1 MPEPHRHP
9 KVSVIIPA
17 YNSEAYLPEAIES
30 VLGQTYG
37 DVEVIV
43 VDDGSTDGTEEILRK
58 CLRDKRVRYIRQEN
72 AGPGAAR
79 NTGIRAAQGS
89 YLAFLDADDTLTP
102 DSLKARMLLMMSVL
116 GLRLV
121 YANYFIKQSEDQI
134 EPRFDDQYLRG
145 HRCFRRE
152 TPYGIVLEG
161 SFPDFFDIPF
171 DMWTGMVLAE
181 RRLVEQAGLF
191 RTDIRIG
198 EDRDM
203 WLRLSLNAGGAI
215 GYVRSPTACYNQYR
229 SVLTGRD
236 PIRYA
241 RMRERLNRAFRETY
255 GSLVGSVQTKKVI
268 DSRLSW
274 IYYDLGVHF
283 DNENRKARA
292 AWYLL
297 RSLWFDSSNRVSHR
311 RLASLILPRGIVA
324 GMKKALGFR

>member
-1 MPEPHRHP
+1 MAEFPL
-9 KVSVIIPA
+9 VSIIVPT
-17 YNSEAYLPEAIES
+17 YNSAPYVSEAVGS
-30 VLGQTYG
+30 VLRQTYG
-37 DVEVIV
+37 KLEIV
-43 VDDGSTDGTEEILRK
+43 LVDDGSTDGTEEILRK
-58 CLRDKRVRYIRQEN
+58 RLRDKRIRYIWQEN

-102 DSLKARMLLMMSVL
+102 DSLKARMILMMSVP

-121 YANYFIKQSEDQI
+121 YANYFIKQSEDRT

-145 HRCFRRE
+145 HRCLRRE
-152 TPYGIVLEG
+152 TPYGVVLEG

-181 RRLVEQAGLF
+181 RRLVKQAGLF

-229 SVLTGRD
+229 SELTGRD

-241 RMRERLNRAFRETY
+241 QMRERLNRVFRETY
-255 GSLVGSVQTKKVI
+255 GPLAGRVQTKKVI

-297 RSLWFDSSNRVSHR
+297 RSLWFDSSNRVSR
-311 RLASLILPRGIVA
+311 RHLASLILPRGIVA